1 MGAEGGPFVAHLSRL
16 RRLEGNPPP
25 GWLQD
30 DTAVVR
36 HLVERDSWLRYREPR
51 YQLQMIK
58 DVAGLLP
65 AGRCRVLDVGAGSG
79 LIGETIEVFFPGKT
93 VTGVDIAP
101 SALPNLRIPLVKFD
115 GSRLPFADDSF
126 DCALFCNV
134 LHHVK
139 PKVRAGLLRE
149 ALRVTR
155 GGPLVIKDHLS
166 ATPLDGFRLWLLD
179 VMGNALRGAMISANY
194 LGEPQWEALLRELQ
208 CRGAVLPVAGYRSG
222 VADWCFPNRLEICFR
237 IDCTPH

>member
-1 MGAEGGPFVAHLSRL
+1 VAHLSRL
-16 RRLEGNPPP
+16 RRLERSPPAS
-25 GWLQD
+25 WLPED
-30 DTAVVR
+30 AVIAR

-58 DVAGLLP
+58 DLAGLLP

-79 LIGETIEVFFPGKT
+79 LIGETIAAFFPGKT

-101 SALPNLRIPLVKFD
+101 SALPNLRIPLVRFD
-115 GSRLPFADDSF
+115 GSRIPFTDHSF

-139 PKVRAGLLRE
+139 PEVRARLLRE
-149 ALRVTR
+149 ALRVTG

-166 ATPLDGFRLWLLD
+166 ATPLDGLRLWLLD
-179 VMGNALRGAMISANY
+179 VMGNAPRGAMISARY
-194 LGEPQWEALLRELQ
+194 LGEPQWEALLHELK
-208 CRGAVLPVAGYRSG
+208 CTGEVLPVSAYRSG
-222 VADWCFPNRLEICFR
+222 VANWCFPNRLEICLR
-237 IDCTPH
+237 IDCQSA